1 MWIKDLWDR
10 ILANF
15 KKEGDT
21 PVEEPVMELKPE
33 NAPEPVPERKTS
45 DEMIIEMA
53 QSVSSDRT
61 EADAAAG
68 EEPADEAERSAA
80 WEIHEDTDPADAA
93 EEAEN
98 GAGKLA
104 TELAHRIPGGPDK
117 AVYLAC
123 DTDKREVRTAAGALA
138 ESLKEKGIN
147 AQAGRPAAGDEAYE
161 ALLASDAVVVVETMN
176 VSGALA
182 LKDLLGVCERNSLPV
197 LGCVTLTDVSKY

>member
-1 MWIKDLWDR
+1 MESTVWRGLRCR
-10 ILANF
+10 I
-15 KKEGDT
+15 
-21 PVEEPVMELKPE
+21 
-33 NAPEPVPERKTS
+33 RKGRLG
-45 DEMIIEMA
+45 I
-53 QSVSSDRT
+53 
-61 EADAAAG
+61 
-68 EEPADEAERSAA
+68 
-80 WEIHEDTDPADAA
+80 DPLRKWALGVLTGADAA

>member
-53 QSVSSDRT
+53 QSVSSDWT

-93 EEAEN
+93 EEAE
-98 GAGKLA
+98 A
-104 TELAHRIPGGPDK
+104 PGWEIHE
-117 AVYLAC
+117 
-123 DTDKREVRTAAGALA
+123 DTDPACEETETDA
-138 ESLKEKGIN
+138 EEDK
-147 AQAGRPAAGDEAYE
+147 
-161 ALLASDAVVVVETMN
+161 
-176 VSGALA
+176 
-182 LKDLLGVCERNSLPV
+182 KDGN
-197 LGCVTLTDVSKY
+197 